1 MSFTVTAAQQAKYKE
16 DGYFIARGLL
26 GPERVQFLRQQ
37 IIDTIARGKSSINFD
52 NTRMDGKTI
61 EGSGMYRKLALL
73 GRRNPDVW
81 DAYYGYE
88 NVIDINRHFLGDEV
102 YLWFDSIFTKP
113 ARIGEATPWHQD
125 IGLWTQNPITK
136 HKKPFFQGAL
146 TIWMAID
153 KADQL
158 NGCLQVVPGSH
169 KGEVIEHV
177 RYEDSI
183 HVELPR
189 DMVADIHV
197 DHIELEAGDAIVWH
211 SHLWHYSP
219 VNRSDR
225 NRLGIA
231 QVTLSEADAF
241 AAEKMELPSLIR
253 GGVGQGAPVLEKQ
266 RSAPGL

>member
-1 MSFTVTAAQQAKYKE
+1 MAYTVTPAQQARYE
-16 DGYFIARGLL
+16 ADGYFIAHGLL
-26 GPERVQFLRQQ
+26 EPERVKYLRKQ
-37 IIDTIARGKSSINFD
+37 ITDTIARGKSGVNFD

-81 DAYYGYE
+81 DAYYGHE

-102 YLWFDSIFTKP
+102 DLWFDSIFTKP

-136 HKKPFFQGAL
+136 PKKPFYQNAL

-158 NGCLQVVPGSH
+158 NGCLQVLPGSH
-169 KGEVIEHV
+169 KGDVVEHI

-189 DMVADIHV
+189 DMVQDLPV

-211 SHLWHYSP
+211 AHLWHYSP

-225 NRLGIA
+225 NRIGIA
-231 QVTLSEADAF
+231 QVSLSEADALG
-241 AAEKMELPSLIR
+241 ADKTNLPPLLR
-253 GGVGQGAPVLEKQ
+253 QGEGQRAPVLEAH
-266 RSAPGL
+266 RSAPG